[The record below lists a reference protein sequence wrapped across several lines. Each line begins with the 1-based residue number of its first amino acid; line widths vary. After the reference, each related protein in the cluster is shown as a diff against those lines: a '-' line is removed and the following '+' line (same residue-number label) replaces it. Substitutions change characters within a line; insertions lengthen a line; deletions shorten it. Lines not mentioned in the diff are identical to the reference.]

1 MSNSSLKSKRPIRL
15 TIPMPPL
22 IENDSTVSTTMI
34 NYKIITNPL
43 RAIDTP
49 ITALPPNLSAC
60 GNAPNDVTKIF
71 GFASTD
77 LIQNNGKMNCL
88 NSLKPT
94 TTYSTK
100 KPNQNVCL

>member
-1 MSNSSLKSKRPIRL
+1 MSNSSLKSKRPCRL

-22 IENDSTVSTTMI
+22 IENKSTVSTTMI
-34 NYKIITNPL
+34 NYKITNPL

-49 ITALPPNLSAC
+49 ITALPPSLSAC
-60 GNAPNDVTKIF
+60 GNASNDVTKIF

-77 LIQNNGKMNCL
+77 LIQNNKKMNCL

-94 TTYSTK
+94 TTISTK